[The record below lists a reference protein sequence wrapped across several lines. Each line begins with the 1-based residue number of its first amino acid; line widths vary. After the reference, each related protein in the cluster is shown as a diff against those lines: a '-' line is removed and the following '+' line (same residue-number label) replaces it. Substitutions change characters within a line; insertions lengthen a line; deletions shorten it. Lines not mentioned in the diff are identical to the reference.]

1 MSKDTIVLDKDKAN
15 ELYKKVVESLPNK
28 KDFDEL
34 VDSRLIME
42 LFSREV
48 VNYLSRM
55 HVIEANDFK
64 RVDCFVNGKLVK
76 VSFGMIKP
84 HETAEA
90 RLTYGII

>member
-15 ELYKKVVESLPNK
+15 ELYNKVVESLPNK

-55 HVIEANDFK
+55 HVI
-64 RVDCFVNGKLVK
+64 
-76 VSFGMIKP
+76 
-84 HETAEA
+84 
-90 RLTYGII
+90 